1 MGHLTTRD
9 AYKNLEE
16 RINWFT
22 QGAPPSET
30 LYKILQVLYTEKEAK
45 WVALLPVRPFT
56 LKRAA
61 RIWGTTEAKAEKL
74 LDHLCDKALLVD
86 SDYHGE
92 RQFVM
97 PPPMAG
103 FIEFALMRTRG
114 DIDQKYLSEL
124 YYQYMNVEEDFVKD
138 LFYATETRLGRVFV
152 QEPVLTNDKMNH
164 ILDYERA
171 THIVKEA
178 RYIGLG
184 TCYCRHK
191 MYHNGHPC
199 EIDAPWDVCLTFD
212 NVARSLAEHG
222 GYARLI
228 SKEEAMDAL
237 ERSYASNLVQIGEN
251 VREHPAF
258 ICNCC
263 GCCCEALQAAR
274 RFSPMQPVAT
284 TNYIPEVSL
293 EKCVGCGK
301 CAEVCPILAI
311 SLKEEMA
318 EEQTRKTERQEAG
331 RSEGMIRAA
340 GGTEGM
346 VQAAGGTEGMV
357 QAAGGTESMVR
368 VTGESGTG
376 TQGISGA
383 RKVKKHARIDTE
395 ICLGCGVCA
404 RNCPTKAIELKHRPI
419 QVITPVN
426 STHRFVLQAIEKGT
440 LQNLIF
446 DNQAFANHRAMAAVF
461 GTILKLPPVKQALAS
476 KQFKSVYL
484 DRLLS
489 MQKKA
494 GKAGKG

>member
-1 MGHLTTRD
+1 MGHLTTKD
-9 AYKNLEE
+9 AYKNLEQ

-22 QGAPPSET
+22 QGAPASET

-56 LKRAA
+56 LKKTA

-74 LDHLCDKALLVD
+74 LDHLCSKALLVD
-86 SDYHGE
+86 SEYHGQ

-138 LFYATETRLGRVFV
+138 LFFATETRLGRTYV
-152 QEPVLTNDKMNH
+152 QEPVLTNENTNH

-171 THIVKEA
+171 SHIVEEA
-178 RYIGLG
+178 DYIGLG
-184 TCYCRHK
+184 LCYCRHK
-191 MYHNGHPC
+191 AYHAGHPC

-212 NVARSLAEHG
+212 NVARSLAENG
-222 GYARLI
+222 DYAKLI
-228 SKEEAMDAL
+228 SKEEALDVL
-237 ERSYASNLVQIGEN
+237 ERSYESNLIQIGEN

-274 RFSPMQPVAT
+274 KFSPMQPVAT
-284 TNYIPEVSL
+284 TNYIPEISTDT
-293 EKCVGCGK
+293 CIGCGK
-301 CAEVCPILAI
+301 CAKVCPILAI
-311 SLKEEMA
+311 SMEEN
-318 EEQTRKTERQEAG
+318 KTVPG
-331 RSEGMIRAA
+331 NS
-340 GGTEGM
+340 
-346 VQAAGGTEGMV
+346 
-357 QAAGGTESMVR
+357 
-368 VTGESGTG
+368 
-376 TQGISGA
+376 
-383 RKVKKHARIDTE
+383 KHKKYAVVDAE

-404 RNCPTKAIELKHRPI
+404 RNCPTKAIELKRRPV

-461 GTILKLPPVKQALAS
+461 GTILKLPPLKQALAS

-484 DRLLS
+484 DKLLS
-489 MQKKA
+489 AHKKRRD
-494 GKAGKG
+494 

>member
-1 MGHLTTRD
+1 MGHIASKD
-9 AYKNLEE
+9 AYKNLED

-22 QGAPPSET
+22 QGAPVSDT

-56 LKRAA
+56 AKKAA
-61 RIWGTTEAKAEKL
+61 KIWNTSEARAEKFL
-74 LDHLCDKALLVD
+74 THLCEKALLVD
-86 SDYHGE
+86 SYHNGV
-92 RQFVM
+92 RKFVM

-138 LFYATETRLGRVFV
+138 LFFVTETRLGRVFV
-152 QEPVLTNDKMNH
+152 QEPVLTNENTLH

-171 THIVKEA
+171 SHIVEEA
-178 RYIGLG
+178 EYIGLG
-184 TCYCRHK
+184 ICYCRHK
-191 MYHNGHPC
+191 MLHAGHPC
-199 EIDAPWDVCLTFD
+199 EINAPLDVCLTFG

-228 SKEEAMDAL
+228 DKAEAMDAL
-237 ERSYASNLVQIGEN
+237 ERSYDHNLVQIGEN
-251 VREHPAF
+251 VRENPAF

-284 TNYIPEVSL
+284 TNYIPTVKE
-293 EKCVGCGK
+293 ETCVGCGK
-301 CAEVCPILAI
+301 CEKACPIFAI
-311 SLKEEMA
+311 SVKEMA
-318 EEQTRKTERQEAG
+318 MEAA
-331 RSEGMIRAA
+331 SESSSESQGA
-340 GGTEGM
+340 G
-346 VQAAGGTEGMV
+346 
-357 QAAGGTESMVR
+357 
-368 VTGESGTG
+368 
-376 TQGISGA
+376 
-383 RKVKKHARIDTE
+383 KKKKKAVVDTE

-404 RNCPTKAIELKHRPI
+404 RNCPTKAIELQRRPV

-461 GTILKLPPVKQALAS
+461 STILQLPPLKQALAS
-476 KQFKSVYL
+476 KQFKSIYL
-484 DRLLS
+484 DKLLS
-489 MQKKA
+489 SQVNKNKK
-494 GKAGKG
+494 

>member
-9 AYKNLEE
+9 VYKNLEE

-22 QGAPPSET
+22 QGAPPSDT

-45 WVALLPVRPFT
+45 WAALLPVRPFT

-61 RIWGTTEAKAEKL
+61 KIWGTTEAKAEKL
-74 LDHLCDKALLVD
+74 LDHLCGKALLVD
-86 SDYHGE
+86 SEYHGE

-124 YYQYMNVEEDFVKD
+124 YYQYMNVEEDFVKN
-138 LFYATETRLGRVFV
+138 LFFATETRLGRVYV
-152 QEPVLTNDKMNH
+152 QEPVLTNDKTNH

-171 THIVKEA
+171 AHIIEEA
-178 RYIGLG
+178 EYIGLG

-191 MYHNGHPC
+191 MYHAGHPC
-199 EIDAPWDVCLTFD
+199 EINAPWDVCLTFD
-212 NVARSLAEHG
+212 NVARSLNEHG
-222 GYARLI
+222 EYARLI
-228 SKEEAMDAL
+228 SKEEAKEVL
-237 ERSYASNLVQIGEN
+237 QLSYESNLVQIGEN

-284 TNYIPEVSL
+284 TNYIPEISL
-293 EKCVGCGK
+293 DTCISCGK
-301 CAEVCPILAI
+301 CAKVCPILAI
-311 SLKEEMA
+311 HMED
-318 EEQTRKTERQEAG
+318 AG
-331 RSEGMIRAA
+331 NGN
-340 GGTEGM
+340 T
-346 VQAAGGTEGMV
+346 
-357 QAAGGTESMVR
+357 
-368 VTGESGTG
+368 
-376 TQGISGA
+376 
-383 RKVKKHARIDTE
+383 KKPELDTE

-404 RNCPTKAIELKHRPI
+404 RNCPTKSITLKRRPI

-440 LQNLIF
+440 LQNLVF
-446 DNQAFANHRAMAAVF
+446 DNQAFGNHRAMAAVF
-461 GTILKLPPVKQALAS
+461 GTILKLPPLKQALAS
-476 KQFKSVYL
+476 KQFKSIYL
-484 DRLLS
+484 DKLLS
-489 MQKKA
+489 MHKKHQN
-494 GKAGKG
+494 

>member
-138 LFYATETRLGRVFV
+138 LFYATETKLGRVFV

-171 THIVKEA
+171 THMVKEA

-191 MYHNGHPC
+191 MYHNGRPC
-199 EIDAPWDVCLTFD
+199 EINAPWDVCLTFD

-301 CAEVCPILAI
+301 CAKVCPILAI
-311 SLKEEMA
+311 SLKEEME
-318 EEQTRKTERQEAG
+318 EEQTRETERQEDG
-331 RSEGMIRAA
+331 REKNMAQAARRA
-340 GGTEGM
+340 ENM
-346 VQAAGGTEGMV
+346 VQEV
-357 QAAGGTESMVR
+357 E
-368 VTGESGTG
+368 ESGTG

-404 RNCPTKAIELKHRPI
+404 RNCPTKAIELKRRPI